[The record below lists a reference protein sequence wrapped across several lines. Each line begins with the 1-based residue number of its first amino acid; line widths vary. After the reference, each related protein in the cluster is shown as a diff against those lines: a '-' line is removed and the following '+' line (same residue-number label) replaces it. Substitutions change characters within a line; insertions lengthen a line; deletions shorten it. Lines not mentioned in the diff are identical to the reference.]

1 MSKDT
6 PYYGTLLTLRALEV
20 DIGKI
25 VSLVDNTA
33 PLQHK
38 CGLLL
43 NGMLINNDSSIAR
56 FIAQNSS
63 DHLVK
68 RDLKEQFLI
77 ENFISL
83 FELINEKSANQ
94 QIKRDAEK
102 QLIDLATQNLKNVGQ
117 FLVGKALSLA
127 DLLFFVFLLDRK
139 QILSSNNLFNKHFDM
154 ILQNKHFQSVH
165 NFVNSTKLQSNSST
179 QVSEDKNNCGN
190 KKQKENKKSNE
201 AKHQIKDE
209 GKFVEL
215 EGAEMGKV
223 VVRFPP
229 EASGYLHIGHAKA
242 ALLNQYYQQTF
253 NGKLILRF
261 DDTNPAKEDAH
272 FEEVI
277 IEDLKM
283 LKIQPDRLTR
293 TSDHFDLLINYCEQL
308 LKDGK
313 AYVDDTDS
321 ETMRKEREERIE
333 SKNRNNSPGENMSLW
348 NEMLLGTEKGLGC
361 CVRIKIDMRNNNG
374 ALRDPTI
381 YRCKTEPHLRFGDKY
396 KVYPTYDFACPIV
409 DSIEGVT
416 HALRTTEYTDRDEQ
430 YFFICD
436 ALGIRK
442 PYIWAYARLNMTN
455 TVMSKRKLTW
465 LVDEHL
471 VDGWDDPRMPTVRG
485 VMRRGLTVEGLK
497 QFILAQGGSRSVVTM
512 EWDKIWAFNK
522 KVIDSTAHRYTGLDM
537 AEIVPV
543 KIVQQINTEIRQIP
557 LLPKEPEGSKKDV
570 WFGKELFIEQIDAN
584 SMKPGDSVTFVN
596 WGNMRIVNVIRDDK
610 TGKVINVEAELDLD
624 NKDYKKT
631 LKVTWLTNTDPKTTN
646 FVVKTVHY
654 NHIIDKAIIGKDEDW
669 KQLVNRDSIHY
680 NSLLVEEAMKNV
692 GKGDII
698 QIQRKSFYI
707 CDSKTNERLVLIEIP
722 DGKVAASTK
731 K

>member
-1 MSKDT
+1 MKKLTKD
-6 PYYGTLLTLRALEV
+6 A
-20 DIGKI
+20 
-25 VSLVDNTA
+25 
-33 PLQHK
+33 
-38 CGLLL
+38 
-43 NGMLINNDSSIAR
+43 
-56 FIAQNSS
+56 
-63 DHLVK
+63 
-68 RDLKEQFLI
+68 
-77 ENFISL
+77 
-83 FELINEKSANQ
+83 
-94 QIKRDAEK
+94 
-102 QLIDLATQNLKNVGQ
+102 
-117 FLVGKALSLA
+117 
-127 DLLFFVFLLDRK
+127 
-139 QILSSNNLFNKHFDM
+139 
-154 ILQNKHFQSVH
+154 
-165 NFVNSTKLQSNSST
+165 
-179 QVSEDKNNCGN
+179 
-190 KKQKENKKSNE
+190 
-201 AKHQIKDE
+201 

-242 ALLNQYYQQTF
+242 ALLNQHYQQTF
-253 NGKLILRF
+253 HGKLILRF

-277 IEDLKM
+277 IEDLNM
-283 LKIQPDRLTR
+283 LKVQPDQITR
-293 TSDHFDLLINYCEQL
+293 TSDHFDLLIRYCEQL
-308 LKDGK
+308 LKEGK
-313 AYVDDTDS
+313 VYVDDTDS
-321 ETMRKEREERIE
+321 ETMRKEREERVD
-333 SKNRNNSPGENMSLW
+333 SRNRNNSPEENMALW
-348 NEMLLGTEKGLGC
+348 NEMLLGTEKGLLC
-361 CVRIKIDMRNNNG
+361 CVRIKIDMKNNNG

-381 YRCKTEPHLRFGDKY
+381 YRCKTEPHLRFGEKY

-442 PYIWAYARLNMTN
+442 PYIWAYSRLNMTN

-465 LVDEHL
+465 LVEEHI

-522 KVIDSTAHRYTGLDM
+522 KVIDPIAHRYTGLDLL
-537 AEIVPV
+537 EIVPV
-543 KIVQQINTEIRQIP
+543 KIIQQVETELRPIA

-570 WFGKELFIEQIDAN
+570 WFGKELFVEQIDAN
-584 SMKPGDSVTFVN
+584 CMKPGDSVTFVN
-596 WGNMRIVNVIRDDK
+596 WGNMRVVNLFRDDK

-631 LKVTWLTNTDPKTTN
+631 LKVTWLTNTKPKTTN
-646 FVVKTVHY
+646 FIVKTVHY

-669 KQLVNRDSIHY
+669 KQFVNRDSIHY

-692 GKGDII
+692 DKGDII

-707 CDSKTNERLVLIEIP
+707 CDSKTNESLVLIEIP
-722 DGKVAASTK
+722 DGKEAATIK
-731 K
+731 KVKI

>member
-1 MSKDT
+1 MDLSKANLMILMSKDT

-33 PLQHK
+33 SLQQVHK

-43 NGMLINNDSSIAR
+43 NGMSIDNDSSIAR

-63 DHLVK
+63 VHLVK

-102 QLIDLATQNLKNVGQ
+102 QIIDLATQNFKNDGQ
-117 FLVGKALSLA
+117 FL
-127 DLLFFVFLLDRK
+127 
-139 QILSSNNLFNKHFDM
+139 ILSSNNLFNKHFDM
-154 ILQNKHFQSVH
+154 ILQNKHFHSVH
-165 NFVNSTKLQSNSST
+165 NFVNSTRVHPTSST
-179 QVSEDKNNCGN
+179 QISEDKNNCGD
-190 KKQKENKKSNE
+190 KKQKANKKSNE
-201 AKHQIKDE
+201 GKKENIKEAKQQIKDE

-229 EASGYLHIGHAKA
+229 EASG
-242 ALLNQYYQQTF
+242 
-253 NGKLILRF
+253 F

-283 LKIQPDRLTR
+283 LKIQPDQLTR

-333 SKNRNNSPGENMSLW
+333 SKNRNNSPVENMSLW
-348 NEMLLGTEKGLGC
+348 NEMLLGTEKGLVC
-361 CVRIKIDMRNNNG
+361 CVRIKIDMKNNNG

-381 YRCKTEPHLRFGDKY
+381 YRCKTEPHLL
-396 KVYPTYDFACPIV
+396 YPTYDFACPIV

-442 PYIWAYARLNMTN
+442 PHIWAYARLNMTN

-485 VMRRGLTVEGLK
+485 VMRRGLTGFK

-584 SMKPGDSVTFVN
+584 CMKPGDSVTFVN

-610 TGKVINVEAELDLD
+610 TGKVINIEAELDLD

-646 FVVKTVHY
+646 FVAKTIHY
-654 NHIIDKAIIGKDEDW
+654 NHIIDKAIMGKDEDW
-669 KQLVNRDSIHY
+669 KQFVNRDSIHY

-692 GKGDII
+692 RKGDII

-707 CDSKTNERLVLIEIP
+707 CDSKTNEGLVLIEIP
-722 DGKVAASTK
+722 DGKAVASTK